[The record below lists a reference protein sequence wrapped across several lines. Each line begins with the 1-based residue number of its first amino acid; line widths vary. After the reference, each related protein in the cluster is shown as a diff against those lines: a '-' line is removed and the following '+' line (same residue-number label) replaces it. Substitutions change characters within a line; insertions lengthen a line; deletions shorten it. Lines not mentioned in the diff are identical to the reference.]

1 MTVSALQVCF
11 FQLPLS
17 FPFVWINQHSLIQ
30 PSVTIYK
37 VKTLTLKILVLA
49 IWCIMLIKSNY
60 MKIRCCCFFFFK
72 DFIYLFGKGRRT
84 INVWLPFMCPLLGT
98 WPTTQA
104 SALTRNQTCNLPV
117 HRLALNPLNH
127 TSQAVLTYFLKL
139 YSNHYLEH
147 SNLKAQP
154 SVCY

>member
-60 MKIRCCCFFFFK
+60 MKIRCSFFFFLK
-72 DFIYLFGKGRRT
+72 ILFIYLGREGE
-84 INVWLPFMCPLLGT
+84 PSMCGCLSCAPYWVPG
-98 WPTTQA
+98 P
-104 SALTRNQTCNLPV
+104 
-117 HRLALNPLNH
+117 
-127 TSQAVLTYFLKL
+127 
-139 YSNHYLEH
+139 
-147 SNLKAQP
+147 QP
-154 SVCY
+154 RQVP